1 MSIRKNCQKITNL
14 ICFLQ
19 FTVGFSLVFFLLS
32 SFELSG
38 QSDKLSPIKISGI
51 VFESDSLKP
60 LPYAHFQVL
69 DEGRAG
75 LTNSSGRF
83 EVFVIS
89 GDTLKFTYVGY
100 KATYYK
106 VQDTLNTGEY
116 VVGVFMSRDTILIRE
131 VVVYPRRRDLRQDF
145 MSIKM
150 EPDWEMDNAKRNIK
164 IASYQGINGKQV
176 AWDSDASYKMTSQK
190 RKTAALN
197 EGMVAPDQ
205 MVGINFLIL
214 IPYALYKLNNPDIT
228 NPPEDIY
235 ISEGE
240 YKSLLNLYRSQLPE
254 LPIEAKDTV
263 EGSK

>member
-1 MSIRKNCQKITNL
+1 MSFQENCQKITSL

-19 FTVGFSLVFFLLS
+19 HTVGFFLVFFLLS

-38 QSDKLSPIKISGI
+38 QSDNLTPIMISGI
-51 VFESDSLKP
+51 VFENDSLKP

-69 DEGRAG
+69 GKSRAG

-116 VVGVFMSRDTILIRE
+116 VVGVFMSRDTILIQE

-150 EPDWEMDNAKRNIK
+150 EPDLQIDNAKRNIK

-176 AWDSDASYKMTSQK
+176 PWDSDASYKMTSQK
-190 RKTAALN
+190 RKMAALN
-197 EGMVAPDQ
+197 QGMVAPDQ
-205 MVGINFLIL
+205 MIGINFLLL

-228 NPPEDIY
+228 KPPEDIY

-254 LPIEAKDTV
+254 SSIEVKDTV
-263 EGSK
+263 EVSK